1 MAGESIQERVDA
13 ACRYAARLMDAGH
26 AVFSPIAHSH
36 YVADHLDDEKRLDHE
51 FWMRQDLAI
60 LQAAERLVVLR
71 LPGWER
77 SRGIAREI
85 QEATRLSI
93 PVEYMDP

>member
-1 MAGESIQERVDA
+1 
-13 ACRYAARLMDAGH
+13 
-26 AVFSPIAHSH
+26 
-36 YVADHLDDEKRLDHE
+36 
-51 FWMRQDLAI
+51 MRQDLAI